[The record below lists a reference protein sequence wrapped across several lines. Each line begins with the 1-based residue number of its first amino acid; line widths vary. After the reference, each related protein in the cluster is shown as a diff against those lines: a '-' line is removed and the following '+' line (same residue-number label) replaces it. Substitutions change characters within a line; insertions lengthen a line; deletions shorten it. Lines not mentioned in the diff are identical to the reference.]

1 MQNDF
6 SKGSVGRNI
15 LMQAIP
21 LTIAQ
26 LIQLLYNV
34 VDRIYIGHLPSADGL
49 ALTGIGLAFPLISL
63 VSAFTNLFGMGGSP
77 LCSISRGGGRNEE
90 AERIL
95 GTTAWLL
102 FVSSF
107 VIMAGSYCFK
117 KPILYLFGASGNTY
131 GYADEYLSVYLLG
144 TIFAMVGQGLN
155 YFINAQGF
163 AKTGMCTTLLGAVLN
178 IVLDPVFIFVFD
190 MGIRGAAIATVIS
203 QAVSAVWVI
212 RFLTGNKAI
221 LRLKRE
227 YFRFDPALF
236 GRITSLGLSSFIMSA
251 TNCVVQVT
259 CNNTLRAYGTDLYI
273 GVMTVLNSVR
283 DIVTLPVSGITSGSQ
298 PVLGFNYGAG
308 EYRRVRKGILF
319 TLLLGS
325 AYSLIAWMAVLFFP
339 GFFMRLFSSDAE
351 IIRAGSE
358 ALRIYFF
365 GFIMMVFQSS
375 GQSTFVGL
383 GKSRQAIFFSIL
395 RKIIIVVPLTLLLP
409 RLGFGVDGVFIAEP
423 VSNALGGGL
432 CFLTMMLTVWRQLG
446 RAEQEKQAR

>member
-63 VSAFTNLFGMGGSP
+63 VSAFTNLFGMGGAP

-102 FVSSF
+102 LVSS
-107 VIMAGSYCFK
+107 VAITAACYLFK
-117 KPILYLFGASGNTY
+117 KPVLYLFGASDQTY
-131 GYADEYLSVYLLG
+131 GYADEYLSVYLIG
-144 TIFAMVGQGLN
+144 TVFAMVGQGLN

-163 AKTGMCTTLLGAVLN
+163 ARFGMCTTLLGAVLN
-178 IVLDPVFIFVFD
+178 IILDPLFIFVFH
-190 MGIRGAAIATVIS
+190 MGIMGAAVATVIS
-203 QAVSAVWVI
+203 QAASAVWVVW
-212 RFLTGNKAI
+212 FLTGKKAI
-221 LRLKRE
+221 LRLRRE
-227 YFRFDPALF
+227 YFRFDPQLF
-236 GRITSLGLSSFIMSA
+236 GRITALGLSSFIMSA

-259 CNNTLRAYGTDLYI
+259 CNNTLRQYGSDLYI

-283 DIVTLPVSGITSGSQ
+283 DIISLPVSGITSGSQ

-325 AYSLIAWMAVLFFP
+325 IYSLAAWMAVLCFP
-339 GFFMRLFSSDAE
+339 GFFMRLFSSDAAT
-351 IIRAGSE
+351 IKAGIE

-383 GKSRQAIFFSIL
+383 GRSKQAIFFSIL

-409 RLGFGVDGVFIAEP
+409 RMGFGVDGVFIAEP
-423 VSNALGGGL
+423 VSNAIGGGL
-432 CFLTMMLTVWRQLG
+432 CFLTMMLTVWRELG
-446 RAEQEKQAR
+446 RKEREKAQ